1 MNSKKLWRYVTI
13 IGPLL
18 AAFIILWPTY
28 TAYDLEREEQEAQ
41 NRAINGKDSTA
52 LATFENLHGDSY
64 RSAKLNRIKLGLDLR
79 GGMYVMM
86 EVAVDTLLRE
96 TAAKETIDEI
106 FDEVIKATHDEA
118 ESSGADYLDVFF
130 ANFDRIARPKG
141 KSLISYFDVPGVQDV
156 TDDKVKT
163 KLRDDVNGAIDQALE
178 VIRQRIDK
186 FGVSEPSISKQGSR
200 RIVLELPGV
209 NNEKEMRQLLST
221 TARLEFKLV
230 RNNADIIKA
239 LYRVDEYLARS
250 SKKANPT
257 IDTSIALADSTIK
270 ADSNAKVDTAKNIAK
285 VSAKKGKKDSKI
297 ADAAKKG
304 DTTKVDST
312 KVDSTAKTASAD
324 SADPYKS
331 VKDADKPKRYQQD
344 HQLTTLLQI
353 YPLDEEGK
361 FMSKNGEPMLLYKES
376 QVPNLEYVIY
386 VTSKGYATFKEMMS
400 RTDIAR
406 IVPSDL
412 QLLRSAK
419 PFNVS
424 KDGRDTT
431 YALWCVLAAPQLTG
445 EYITDARAS
454 SDPMSNQPV
463 VMMEMDQEGS
473 EKWADITGKNI
484 KKKIAIVLDDQVYS
498 APVVQN
504 KIAGGSSQ
512 ITGMDSPE
520 EARLLEIV
528 LKAGALKAPV
538 KIVEERLVGPSLGED
553 SIRRGLIASGIA
565 FFLVILFM
573 TMYYSTAGI
582 VANLAVMINVL
593 LILSILTPVV
603 IAGGGTLTLPG
614 IAGII
619 LTIGM
624 AVDANILVFER
635 VREELSK
642 GRTLRASVDEG
653 FRRAL
658 NAILDSNTTSF
669 MTGMILFLLG
679 TGPVQGFALT
689 LMVGILTTL
698 FTAFVVSRAM
708 IELMMASGK
717 PVNFGQP
724 IATAQ

>member
-1 MNSKKLWRYVTI
+1 
-13 IGPLL
+13 
-18 AAFIILWPTY
+18 
-28 TAYDLEREEQEAQ
+28 
-41 NRAINGKDSTA
+41 
-52 LATFENLHGDSY
+52 
-64 RSAKLNRIKLGLDLR
+64 
-79 GGMYVMM
+79 M

-96 TAAKETIDEI
+96 TAARETIDEI

-118 ESSGADYLDVFF
+118 EASGADYLDVFF

-141 KSLISYFDVPGVQDV
+141 KSLISYYDVPGVQDV
-156 TDDKVKT
+156 TDEKVKT

-250 SKKANPT
+250 SKKANST
-257 IDTSIALADSTIK
+257 VDTAIALADSTIK
-270 ADSNAKVDTAKNIAK
+270 ADSSAKVDTAKNIANA
-285 VSAKKGKKDSKI
+285 SAKKGKKDSKL

-324 SADPYKS
+324 SSDPYRK

-353 YPLDEEGK
+353 FPLDQEGR
-361 FMSKNGEPMLLYKES
+361 FISKNGEPMLLYKES
-376 QVPNLEYVIY
+376 QVPDLEYVIY
-386 VTSKGYATFKEMMS
+386 VTSKGYAKFKEMMS
-400 RTDIAR
+400 RTDLAR
-406 IVPSDL
+406 IIPSDL

>member
-1 MNSKKLWRYVTI
+1 MNSKKFWRYVTI

-18 AAFIILWPTY
+18 AGIIILWPTY

-52 LATFENLHGDSY
+52 LATFENLHGETF
-64 RSAKLNRIKLGLDLR
+64 RTAKLNRIKLGLDLR

-96 TAAKETIDEI
+96 TAARETIDEI
-106 FDEVIKATHDEA
+106 FDEVIKATHNEA
-118 ESSGADYLDVFF
+118 EASSADYLDVFF

-156 TDDKVKT
+156 TDEKVKT

-239 LYRVDEYLARS
+239 LYRIDEYLARS

-257 IDTSIALADSTIK
+257 VDTAIALADSTIK
-270 ADSNAKVDTAKNIAK
+270 ADSSAKVDTAKTIANA
-285 VSAKKGKKDSKI
+285 SAKKGKKVTKL

-324 SADPYKS
+324 SSDPYKK

-353 YPLDEEGK
+353 FPLDQEGR
-361 FMSKNGEPMLLYKES
+361 FISKNGEPMLLYKES
-376 QVPNLEYVIY
+376 QVPDLEYVIY
-386 VTSKGYATFKEMMS
+386 VTSKGYAKFKEMMS

-689 LMVGILTTL
+689 LMIGILTTL